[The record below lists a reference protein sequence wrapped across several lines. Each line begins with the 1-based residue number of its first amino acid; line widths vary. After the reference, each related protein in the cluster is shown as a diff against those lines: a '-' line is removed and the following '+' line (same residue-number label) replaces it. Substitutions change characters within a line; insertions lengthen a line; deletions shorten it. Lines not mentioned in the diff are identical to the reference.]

1 MNIWIALPSCA
12 IGLAIGAA
20 FSLLPGLH
28 VYNVAG
34 LIVMLL
40 STSKGAIPEGAIPGL
55 MMGMVVA
62 YAFVSTVPAI
72 FLGAPDESAVF
83 VVLPGLR
90 YMMCGRGYEA
100 VALVGVGGLLALAG
114 MIVLAPFF
122 LGVLHPLRQLLRP
135 HMFWILGAVLLFL
148 VMSEWPKGTD
158 REKTGIGRW
167 LGGWTN
173 VGAGLLTM
181 VLSSFL
187 GIILLNTAFLPS
199 DAGFQ
204 GLMPVFVGLFAIPM
218 IVGNII
224 ARIDIPRQRFA
235 RTVDLTWGTMLR
247 GGGAGILGGLF
258 AAAFPVVTGGIGG
271 LLAGHATA
279 QRDDRSFIVSQGA
292 SKVLYYVGGF
302 LLFFLPGMAITK
314 GGMASMTALLYSPT
328 RPEEFLFM
336 LGLTAGAGS
345 AAFLISL
352 GLSRFAAG
360 VIARIDY
367 HVISWVTLCFALVI
381 VGVPFVKAG
390 LGALVRAYAV
400 TLVAAA
406 IGMIPAM
413 WGSRRLNCMA
423 VLLVPLI
430 IQMSGHNTAVLR
442 MLGLTR

>member
-1 MNIWIALPSCA
+1 MDIWTALLSCA
-12 IGLAIGAA
+12 VGLAVGTA

-28 VYNVAG
+28 VYNIAG
-34 LIVMLL
+34 LIVMLF
-40 STSKGAIPEGAIPGL
+40 SAPERAIPEGAIPGL

-62 YAFVSTVPAI
+62 YAFVSTVPAM

-83 VVLPGLR
+83 IVLPGLR
-90 YMMCGRGYEA
+90 YLMCGRGYEA
-100 VALVGVGGLLALAG
+100 VALVGVGGLFALAG

-122 LGVLHPLRQLLRP
+122 LGVLQPLRQLLRP
-135 HMFWILGAVLLFL
+135 HMFWILGAILLFL
-148 VMSEWPKGTD
+148 VMSEWPKGSD

-167 LGGWTN
+167 LGGWGN

-181 VLSSFL
+181 ILSSLL
-187 GIILLNTAFLPS
+187 GIVLLNTAFLPS
-199 DAGFQ
+199 EGGFQ

-218 IVGNII
+218 IVGNIVS
-224 ARIDIPRQRFA
+224 RVDIPRQRFA
-235 RTVDLTWGTMLR
+235 RNVDLTWGTMLR
-247 GGGAGILGGLF
+247 GGGAGVLGGLF

-302 LLFFLPGMAITK
+302 LLFFLPGKAITK
-314 GGMASMTALLYSPT
+314 GGMASMAGLLYSPT
-328 RPEEFLFM
+328 RPDEFYLM
-336 LGLTAGAGS
+336 LGLIAVAGS

-360 VIARIDY
+360 VVARIDY
-367 HVISWVTLCFALVI
+367 RVIGWTTLCLALVI
-381 VGVPFVKAG
+381 VGVPFWKAG
-390 LGALVRAYAV
+390 VGALVRAYAV

-406 IGMIPAM
+406 VGMIPAM
-413 WGSRRLNCMA
+413 WGARRVNCMA

-430 IQMSGHNTAVLR
+430 IQMSGHNVSVLR
-442 MLGLTR
+442 ALGLAG